1 MKLRIVLNIVLSIVL
16 LAGAVLV
23 GKRLIALRRQPAQ
36 RVPHKVVPR
45 VVAPPMEPRLNQ
57 RVEIIG
63 YGSARPKIQ
72 LKITPQVTGIIVEK
86 APNFLSGKYVSEGQ
100 VLCRIEE
107 TDYKLAVERVEK
119 SIELL
124 NAQLERLNQEE
135 KNLEESQQIETERRE
150 LARSQVK
157 KVSRLVERNAA
168 SDNELDLAREELL
181 SQEVRL
187 QDMVNKLALIGP
199 DRAKL
204 EAEIA
209 SKKVELKQ
217 AQTNLARCILKSPVA
232 GRVLSC
238 NIEVGEQVQTGA
250 NCGEIYGTDIMEV
263 PVSIAYTDLEW
274 MDKELLELSK
284 EMDESESVEH
294 IEAII
299 EWQRPGNGQ
308 TVSWRGRIDRIEAG
322 LEAETR
328 TASLVAQV
336 KNPRLKR
343 TFNNTLGRS
352 PSYMNGRRPNEDKPM
367 LEVNMFCKVTVLG
380 KKLAEVYI
388 LPRQAVLPDGSVY
401 KVVDGRL
408 AKEPVKVGRFAGE
421 EAIILPGAG
430 INRGDRVVINTIAK
444 PVIGMTVEA
453 VDSITSNPNAASENR
468 TREKVSRLKPA
479 AQVQP

>member
-1 MKLRIVLNIVLSIVL
+1 MKLRIVLNIVLSIML
-16 LAGAVLV
+16 LAGAVLA
-23 GKRLIALRRQPAQ
+23 GKWLIAKRRQPAQ

-45 VVAPPMEPRLNQ
+45 VVAPPMAPRLNQ

-72 LKITPQVTGIIVEK
+72 LRITPQVTGIIVEK

-124 NAQLERLNQEE
+124 KAQLERLNQEE
-135 KNLEESQQIETERRE
+135 KNLEESRQIETERRE
-150 LARSQVK
+150 LARSQVA

-168 SDNELDLAREELL
+168 SDNELDLARQELL

-187 QDMVNKLALIGP
+187 QDIVNKLALIGP

-284 EMDESESVEH
+284 EVAETESGEH

-328 TASLVAQV
+328 MASLVVQV
-336 KNPRLKR
+336 KNPR
-343 TFNNTLGRS
+343 
-352 PSYMNGRRPNEDKPM
+352 PNEITGGTAYNELRANKDKSM
-367 LEVNMFCKVTVLG
+367 LEINMFCKVTVLG
-380 KKLAEVYI
+380 KKLPEVYI

-401 KVVDGRL
+401 MVVDGRL
-408 AKEPVKVGRFAGE
+408 AKEPVEVGRFAGE
-421 EAIILPGAG
+421 EA
-430 INRGDRVVINTIAK
+430 
-444 PVIGMTVEA
+444 
-453 VDSITSNPNAASENR
+453 
-468 TREKVSRLKPA
+468 
-479 AQVQP
+479 